1 MLAKLSL
8 YFLLHLRN
16 NSTVNWK
23 LKHIKLIQSNL
34 WEFKLTQAWPEN
46 KPLLLPKLRHI
57 LDKKLWSQ
65 FTMQYLKNIYAMFLG
80 IKRCFSQKI
89 SYITKKN
96 SSGCS
101 FKLEISTRV
110 LYLITPLFLS
120 PLMRLLLKTAF
131 LLANAI
137 CFE

>member
-1 MLAKLSL
+1 
-8 YFLLHLRN
+8 
-16 NSTVNWK
+16 
-23 LKHIKLIQSNL
+23 
-34 WEFKLTQAWPEN
+34 
-46 KPLLLPKLRHI
+46 
-57 LDKKLWSQ
+57 
-65 FTMQYLKNIYAMFLG
+65 MQYLKNIYAMFLG

-101 FKLEISTRV
+101 FKLEIPTRV

-131 LLANAI
+131 LLAPPVLNSWFKSP
-137 CFE
+137 FESHSHDTRWVKLGYPKIPSPRTKTYEL